1 MLTTNMFIAII
12 GLCATF
18 FSLGYTVGCNTKAKK

>member
-1 MLTTNMFIAII
+1 MLTTDLFIAII

-18 FSLGYTVGCNTKAKK
+18 FDLGYAVGCNTKAKK

>member
-18 FSLGYTVGCNTKAKK
+18 FSLGYTIGSNSKAKK

>member
-1 MLTTNMFIAII
+1 MLTIDTLMTLI

-18 FSLGYTVGCNTKAKK
+18 FSLGYAVGCNAKTKR